1 MMDGPSIKDE
11 GVLWGR
17 TDAPLRTFYTDNDG
31 VDHDLTHLC
40 LRDAVVKA
48 AKKCVDEY
56 EDQEDAMG
64 LYELI
69 GDVAITVEAL
79 LAAERRIDGAS
90 TPT

>member
-1 MMDGPSIKDE
+1 MMGDE
-11 GVLWGR
+11 GIKHESVLWVR
-17 TDAPLRTFYTDNDG
+17 ADEPLRTFYTDNDG
-31 VDHDLTHLC
+31 VDHDLTHIC
-40 LRDAVVKA
+40 LRDAVVEA

-69 GDVAITVEAL
+69 GDVATTVEAL
-79 LAAERRIDGAS
+79 LAAEKGSDVTS

>member
-11 GVLWGR
+11 GVLWVN
-17 TDAPLRTFYTDNDG
+17 TDVPLRTFYTDNNG

-40 LRDAVVKA
+40 LRDAIVEA

-56 EDQEDAMG
+56 EDCEDAMG

-69 GDVAITVEAL
+69 QDVAVTVEAL
-79 LAAERRIDGAS
+79 LAAERRSDVAS